1 MNEYMNFDKMITP
14 MIIKV
19 IFWISVVGTVLG
31 GLLSLAGENAIIGV
45 FMIIFGPLV
54 ARIYAELLLVLF
66 QVHSRMNDIYT
77 LLDQRLTASSVRTS
91 VSAEPSK

>member
-1 MNEYMNFDKMITP
+1 MNFDKMITP

-19 IFWISVVGTVLG
+19 IFWISVVLTVLG
-31 GLLSLAGENAIIGV
+31 GLLSLGGENAIAGV
-45 FMIIFGPLV
+45 FLILFGPLV

-77 LLDQRLTASSVRTS
+77 LLDQRLSASSVKTS
-91 VSAEPSK
+91 VSAETSK